1 LYAAYTR
8 AAAVGRIAIS
18 TTTRKIP
25 NQSRRMAEETPRSD
39 ITTLSAADQ
48 KDAEVPDVAIWLQ
61 GFC

>member
-1 LYAAYTR
+1 M
-8 AAAVGRIAIS
+8 GRIAIS